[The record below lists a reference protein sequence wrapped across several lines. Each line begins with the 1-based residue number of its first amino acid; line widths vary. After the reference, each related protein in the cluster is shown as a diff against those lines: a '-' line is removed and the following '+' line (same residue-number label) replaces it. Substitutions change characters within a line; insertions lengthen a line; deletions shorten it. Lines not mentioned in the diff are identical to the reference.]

1 MSIKCAFF
9 SVFQKLVVFCCA
21 IFFGFANAFS
31 ANLPSGYTELEYIQS
46 DGNSW
51 IETNVNAT
59 NNSSAEIKFVLLNK
73 EGFPAVFGAR
83 ESKTSRAFNVW
94 GALGSGTS
102 MGINIGNLGAVG
114 LEISPQIGTEY
125 TLSMSATNLTINGV
139 SKSISNVSSFT
150 TPGGVWVFNTY
161 GADASGSG
169 TGNRVFVGR
178 IYYVKM
184 YNNGV
189 LVLNLVP
196 VKRISGNTTTIGM
209 YDTVN
214 NRFYQNAGTGEFTAG
229 RAVCSNGELAQIYT
243 SATGTVT
250 QSGTPTPTNPIE
262 PVFYQQGNMVL
273 RKIND
278 NYADS
283 YDATTG
289 KITRRVGVKVFD
301 GTEDWFMSGDNYLVS
316 MYNILINDMYAE
328 ASSVSSNRASPY
340 STHFGRS
347 TSWLGYSDNSRL
359 NKVQAYSSTANP
371 KHILGLGYP
380 GADQSNISAFKQWLA
395 QQYAAGTPVT
405 VYYPLATPV
414 EENWAP
420 EQCLNGIK
428 IATTAYNTA
437 RFSPVV
443 NDLNSTIATIR
454 SVVTNTINQ
463 TKAIADLQA
472 KKQTRPDEQCP
483 AGKKCLLVEDN
494 NGIPHWYEIIE
505 NIYGLPAGYTPLEYI
520 EATGTQYID
529 TGIVPTL
536 TSGAQ
541 IRVKFLSLKSSDN
554 VIFGATDATA
564 YAGGSPFSIDVFP
577 RQVLMPFG
585 GGANNSV
592 NYSPTI
598 SKTMETNVLYD
609 FKLNYLNDKKASV
622 NDTQVTYS
630 NPVTMT
636 SRSLLLFN
644 LNSSAGGVSQYA
656 ATRSRMYSAVIT
668 NGSNIVF
675 NGVPAKR
682 NSDGAIGMYD
692 LANPNPAT
700 AFYTNKGTGTFTA
713 GPTM

>member
-1 MSIKCAFF
+1 MSVKRAFF
-9 SVFQKLVVFCCA
+9 SVFQKLTLFCCA

-31 ANLPSGYTELEYIQS
+31 ANLPSGYTELEYIQG

-51 IETNVNAT
+51 IETNVSAT

-94 GALGSGTS
+94 GVFTDSS
-102 MGINIGNLGAVG
+102 MGINIGNLGAVASG
-114 LEISPQIGTEY
+114 ITSQIGTEY

-139 SKSISNVSSFT
+139 SKSISGVPSFT

-169 TGNRVFVGR
+169 AGNRVLVGR

-209 YDTVN
+209 YDTVG
-214 NRFYQNAGTGEFTAG
+214 NRFYTNQGTGNFTGG

-250 QSGTPTPTNPIE
+250 QNGTPTPTNPIE
-262 PVFYQQGNMVL
+262 PVFYQQSNMIL

-278 NYADS
+278 TYADS

-289 KITRRVGVKVFD
+289 KITRRVGVKVLN

-359 NKVQAYSSTANP
+359 NKVQAYTSTANP

-414 EENWAP
+414 EEDWAP
-420 EQCLNGIK
+420 EQCTSSSSSPIK
-428 IATTAYNTA
+428 IATTAYNAA
-437 RFSPVV
+437 RFNSVQT
-443 NDLNSTIATIR
+443 DLNSAVATIR
-454 SVVTNTINQ
+454 EIVTKTINQ
-463 TKAIADLQA
+463 TAAIASLQA
-472 KKQTRPDEQCP
+472 DKQTRPEDACP
-483 AGKKCLLVEDN
+483 AGKKCLLVETEE
-494 NGIPHWYEIIE
+494 NGVIVPRWFPIIE
-505 NIYGLPAGYTPLEYI
+505 APE
-520 EATGTQYID
+520 
-529 TGIVPTL
+529 
-536 TSGAQ
+536 
-541 IRVKFLSLKSSDN
+541 DN
-554 VIFGATDATA
+554 
-564 YAGGSPFSIDVFP
+564 
-577 RQVLMPFG
+577 
-585 GGANNSV
+585 
-592 NYSPTI
+592 
-598 SKTMETNVLYD
+598 
-609 FKLNYLNDKKASV
+609 
-622 NDTQVTYS
+622 
-630 NPVTMT
+630 
-636 SRSLLLFN
+636 
-644 LNSSAGGVSQYA
+644 
-656 ATRSRMYSAVIT
+656 
-668 NGSNIVF
+668 
-675 NGVPAKR
+675 
-682 NSDGAIGMYD
+682 
-692 LANPNPAT
+692 
-700 AFYTNKGTGTFTA
+700 
-713 GPTM
+713 